1 MHMNSFV
8 SKVASFAIGA
18 LFAASTT
25 AIAQTIKW
33 DMTEAFPPTSISGIA
48 AGDFARLVKEKSGGK
63 IEITV
68 HFSGSLGLGE
78 RDILTAVEQGVV
90 PLSSTILDKILST
103 MPLASVQFIPFM
115 AGNLKDGRAI
125 WYATRPYA
133 EAHLAKLNQV
143 LLFETFQTPVGM
155 WSKKPVQDLATL
167 KTLKL
172 RTNNPNT
179 TKTFQ
184 NAGASPTFM
193 AWGDVPPALSTGVI
207 DSVITTCESGLS
219 ARFYEQMKNYTRL
232 DLEIGVFLIHI
243 HKPTLD
249 KLSPDLKRA
258 VFDASAEASKR
269 ALDRTI
275 ARLDENSKAMK
286 ANGVTVWDTI
296 PAEFRSQLQKAGSP
310 LMDDWKKKVGTDVA
324 EKVLT
329 SFEQEKKKVY

>member
-1 MHMNSFV
+1 MSIY
-8 SKVASFAIGA
+8 SVATKLRSFAIAG
-18 LFAASTT
+18 LLVASTAT
-25 AIAQTIKW
+25 IAQTIKW

-48 AGDFARLVKEKSGGK
+48 AGEFARLVKEKTGGK

-68 HFSGSLGLGE
+68 HYSGSLGLGE

-125 WYATRPYA
+125 WAAQRPFA

-155 WSKKPVQDLATL
+155 WSRKPVQDLATL

-249 KLSPDLKRA
+249 KLSPELKRA
-258 VFDASAEASKR
+258 VLDASAEASKS
-269 ALDRTI
+269 ALARTI

-296 PAEFRSQLQKAGSP
+296 PAEFRGQLQKAGSP
-310 LMDDWKKKVGTDVA
+310 LMEDWKRRVGADVA
-324 EKVLT
+324 GRVLT
-329 SFEQEKKKVY
+329 SFEQEKKKGN

>member
-1 MHMNSFV
+1 MSIY
-8 SKVASFAIGA
+8 SVATKLRSFAIAG
-18 LFAASTT
+18 LLVASTAT
-25 AIAQTIKW
+25 IAQTIKW

-48 AGDFARLVKEKSGGK
+48 AGDFARLVKEKTGGK

-68 HFSGSLGLGE
+68 HYSGSLGLGE

-125 WYATRPYA
+125 WAAQRPFA

-155 WSKKPVQDLATL
+155 WSRKPVQDLATL

-249 KLSPDLKRA
+249 KLSPELKRA
-258 VFDASAEASKR
+258 VLDASAEASKS
-269 ALDRTI
+269 ALARTI

-310 LMDDWKKKVGTDVA
+310 LMEDWKRRVGADVA
-324 EKVLT
+324 GRVLT
-329 SFEQEKKKVY
+329 SFEQEKKKGN

>member
-1 MHMNSFV
+1 MSMYS
-8 SKVASFAIGA
+8 VATKLRSFAIAG
-18 LFAASTT
+18 LLVASTT

-68 HFSGSLGLGE
+68 HYSGSLGLGE

-125 WYATRPYA
+125 WAAQRPFA

-243 HKPTLD
+243 HKPTLE
-249 KLSPDLKRA
+249 KLSPELKRA
-258 VFDASAEASKR
+258 VLDASAEASKR
-269 ALDRTI
+269 ALGRTI

-296 PAEFRSQLQKAGSP
+296 PAEFRSQLQKAGNP
-310 LMDDWKKKVGTDVA
+310 LMEDWKKKVGTDVA

-329 SFEQEKKKVY
+329 SFEQEKKKNY